1 MPAGSRCALNPDPN
15 PNPNP
20 SPHQVSQSQPM
31 LSPAE
36 RGEWALVLS
45 EFRSFVQAAR
55 APPAPHPR
63 PARAPPAPCPRPA
76 RAHATALVHRL

>member
-1 MPAGSRCALNPDPN
+1 
-15 PNPNP
+15 
-20 SPHQVSQSQPM
+20 M

-55 APPAPHPR
+55 APPAP
-63 PARAPPAPCPRPA
+63 ARV
-76 RAHATALVHRL
+76 HATALVHRL

>member
-1 MPAGSRCALNPDPN
+1 
-15 PNPNP
+15 
-20 SPHQVSQSQPM
+20 M

-55 APPAPHPR
+55 ALPAPRPR
-63 PARAPPAPCPRPA
+63 PARV
-76 RAHATALVHRL
+76 HATALVHRL

>member
-1 MPAGSRCALNPDPN
+1 
-15 PNPNP
+15 
-20 SPHQVSQSQPM
+20 M

-55 APPAPHPR
+55 ALPAPR
-63 PARAPPAPCPRPA
+63 PRPA